1 MPQVNIGVLVSG
13 NGTNLQSLIDN
24 INAGNINAKIK
35 VVISDRINAYGLIR
49 AEGCGIDTVY
59 VGRKNFKDEKEFNRA
74 IIYELNKRNVQ
85 LVVLAGYLKILSGEF
100 INEYKNKIINIHPS
114 LIPSFCGRGYYGE
127 KVHKA
132 ILDYGA
138 KVTGATVHF
147 VNEEADAG
155 PIILQ
160 RPVMVDEAD
169 TVDSLKNK
177 VLKTEHKLLP
187 EAVRLFC
194 EGRIT
199 VDGRKVT
206 IKE

>member
-1 MPQVNIGVLVSG
+1 M
-13 NGTNLQSLIDN
+13 
-24 INAGNINAKIK
+24 
-35 VVISDRINAYGLIR
+35 
-49 AEGCGIDTVY
+49 
-59 VGRKNFKDEKEFNRA
+59 
-74 IIYELNKRNVQ
+74 
-85 LVVLAGYLKILSGEF
+85 
-100 INEYKNKIINIHPS
+100 
-114 LIPSFCGRGYYGE
+114 
-127 KVHKA
+127 
-132 ILDYGA
+132 DYGA

-160 RPVMVDEAD
+160 SPVMVEEDD

>member
-1 MPQVNIGVLVSG
+1 MLVSG

-24 INAGNINAKIK
+24 IKAGNINAKIK

-49 AEGCGIDTVY
+49 AKGCGIDTVY

-160 RPVMVDEAD
+160 SPVMVEEDD